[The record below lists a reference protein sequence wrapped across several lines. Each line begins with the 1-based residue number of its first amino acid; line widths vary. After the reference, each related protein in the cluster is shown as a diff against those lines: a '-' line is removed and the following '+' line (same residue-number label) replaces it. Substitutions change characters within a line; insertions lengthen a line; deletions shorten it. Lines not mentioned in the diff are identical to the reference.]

1 VSAVEQKL
9 KRVKFK
15 TIFLSDEA
23 PNDKGIEE
31 LKYWCNQ
38 FHKNNLTLPIG
49 GAATGNLSFRTD
61 DGFIITATTLKTKE
75 NLSNDC
81 FVRVINYDIHK
92 NTFYVEGV
100 REPSS
105 ESIMHFLVYNTRNDI
120 NAIFHGHSK
129 AISDNAKKLGL
140 VITKN
145 EKPPGTIEL
154 ANEVLNVL
162 DENSI
167 IIIKNGGFVSFGRT
181 MKEAG
186 ELAIKTHKKALRMS

>member
-1 VSAVEQKL
+1 MLAKEL

-15 TIFLSDEA
+15 TIFVSDEV
-23 PNDKGIEE
+23 PNDKDIER

-38 FHKNNLTLPIG
+38 FHKNNLTLPIN
-49 GAATGNLSFRTD
+49 GASTGNLSFRTD

-81 FVRVINYDIHK
+81 FVKVINYDIYK

-129 AISDNAKKLGL
+129 PISKNAEKLGL
-140 VITKN
+140 TITKN
-145 EKPPGTIEL
+145 EQTPGTLEL
-154 ANEVLNVL
+154 ANEVLDVL
-162 DENSI
+162 DENKI
-167 IIIKNGGFVSFGRT
+167 IVIKNGGFVSFGKT

-186 ELAIKTHKKALRMS
+186 ELAIKTHNKASKIKD